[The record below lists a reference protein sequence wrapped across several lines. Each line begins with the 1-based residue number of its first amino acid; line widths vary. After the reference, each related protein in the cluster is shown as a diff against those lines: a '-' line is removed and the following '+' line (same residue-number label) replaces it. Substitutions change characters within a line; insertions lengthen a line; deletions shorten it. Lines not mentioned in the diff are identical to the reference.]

1 MVFYASKEEME
12 RILKNVK
19 LSLLS
24 LLLLVPV
31 WACTRAGDSPVKE
44 ITVEQVKMKIADS
57 ADVVLLDVRTEGEFK
72 GNLGHLPGAV
82 LIPIQELENRLNE
95 LDEYKNK
102 EIIVYCRSGNRS
114 GTGAQILNEKGFN
127 AVNML
132 GGMIE
137 WNEKYGKPDDTE
149 NTK

>member
-1 MVFYASKEEME
+1 MMLYASNEKME
-12 RILKNVK
+12 RSMKNVK
-19 LSLLS
+19 LTLLS

-31 WACTRAGDSPVKE
+31 WSCTRAGDSPEKE

-57 ADVVLLDVRTEGEFK
+57 TDVVLLDVRTEGEFN
-72 GNLGHLPGAV
+72 GNLGHLPGAI
-82 LIPIQELENRLNE
+82 LIPIQELDSRLKE
-95 LDEYKNK
+95 LDKYKDK

-114 GTGAQILNEKGFN
+114 GTGARILNEKGFN

-137 WNEKYGKPDDTE
+137 WNEKYGKPDDKEHTE
-149 NTK
+149 